1 MNRIRHFRFLA
12 TSATIGVT
20 LLGTSRISRVYA
32 EEVKKY
38 EKPRIYDDPKPEIVL
53 EEVPTRLEAGVRK
66 FRLQATRSVKDV
78 QATLRTWTN
87 NWIEIEQKTEKT
99 IKDVISP
106 EERLMP
112 EVLYIAVATF
122 AGMVIT
128 RNRNILIR
136 LASPVAFAVAA
147 SYYFIPRTARNITNR
162 MDEYGQESRTIT
174 AVRSTLSDVVRNSK
188 ESVEV
193 AVKDISDAVTGSKS
207 QSKKGV
213 ANGSE

>member
-12 TSATIGVT
+12 TSATVGVT

-32 EEVKKY
+32 EEVKQYK
-38 EKPRIYDDPKPEIVL
+38 KPRIYDDPKPEIVL

-66 FRLQATRSVKDV
+66 IRLQATRSVKDA
-78 QATLRTWTN
+78 QAILRTWTN
-87 NWIEIEQKTEKT
+87 NWIEIEQKTEKS

-106 EERLMP
+106 DERFMP

-122 AGMVIT
+122 AGMVVT

-136 LASPVAFAVAA
+136 LTSPIAFAVAA
-147 SYYFIPRTARNITNR
+147 SYYFIPRTTRNIANR
-162 MDEYGQESRTIT
+162 VDEYGQKSATIT
-174 AVRSTLSDVVRNSK
+174 AVSSTLSDVVKYSK
-188 ESVEV
+188 KSVEV

-207 QSKKGV
+207 QS
-213 ANGSE
+213 